1 MSGTEQKILYKK
13 LSYEIIDAAMQ
24 IHNALGP
31 GFTER
36 IYEEALCLEFRNK
49 GLQCERQKRIDVKYR
64 DAKVGE
70 YVLDLVIDGKVLL
83 ELKAAS
89 EHNPI
94 FDAQVHSYLK
104 ATGLRLGILIN
115 FGTRKLTFKRIVH

>member
-49 GLQCERQKRIDVKYR
+49 GLQFERQKRIDVKYR

-70 YVLDLVIDGKVLL
+70 YVLDLVVDGKVLL

-104 ATGLRLGILIN
+104 ATGLRLGILIY
-115 FGTRKLTFKRIVH
+115 FGTRRLTFKRIVH